1 VSFFCGYWSWPI
13 DVWGG
18 KMSVSNLMPIKASL
32 KEIKPLEIKMVRKTS
47 LEPLWDSLVSCHHYL
62 GHKKMPG
69 ANLKYLVFSQNTPL
83 AALSF
88 RAASLKLKPRD
99 CFIGWSAS
107 QREKNLMRIANSNRF
122 LILPWVRVKNL
133 GSYLLSHIISPLK
146 KDWHAHYGS
155 HLFLL
160 ETFID
165 PRFYKGTVYRAAGWV
180 HAGATLGFTKQ
191 GPLYQY
197 HGHKK
202 EVYLYPVQKDF
213 RSIIGCSRRP
223 FKRSKPREVKY
234 PERSQIMMLTY
245 DGWDPDLAQSLD
257 VSPGDI
263 ERLGQELYEFS
274 GQFDG
279 CFKREEQRVISLTY
293 LKGLASDLE
302 AKSAE
307 PIALRYL
314 GEKAVRSTQ
323 RFLTSGIWDEEAL
336 VKKHQKGLS
345 EMISADDGVF
355 TIDSSENPKKGNESC
370 GVARQYCGNQGKI
383 ANCQSGV
390 YLGYASGKGYGLLDC
405 RLFVPEKWFGTGYE
419 IRRKN
424 CHFPSGLT
432 FKTKHQLAAGL
443 LEKAEDTGAFRARW
457 VAADSFF
464 GSNHAFLDAIG
475 KKYYYFADIR
485 SNTLVWTERPR
496 VGVPPYKGRGP
507 YPKGKKPLKDP
518 VAVSGIAGDPT
529 LCWKTVVIGEGAKG
543 PITAQVTRLRVIEKR
558 KGLPGKECWL
568 FIRKD
573 ADGKIRY
580 ALSNAPSDIP
590 LEEMIRVSARRWSIE
605 QLFKEGKSY
614 LGMGSYE
621 IRSYTGWHRH
631 MALVFL
637 IMHFLTYVR
646 IGFGKKKHLNPAPGQ
661 AASHSWPG

>member
-1 VSFFCGYWSWPI
+1 MPVTYLRPI
-13 DVWGG
+13 E
-18 KMSVSNLMPIKASL
+18 ASL
-32 KEIKPLEIKMVRKTS
+32 KEIRPLEIKMVRKTP
-47 LEPLWDSLVSCHHYL
+47 LEPLWDSLVSCYHYL

-69 ANLKYLVFSQNTPL
+69 ANLKYLVFSQNMPL

-107 QREKNLMRIANSNRF
+107 QREEHLAEIANSNRF

-133 GSYLLSHIISPLK
+133 GSYLLSRIISPLK
-146 KDWHAHYGS
+146 KDWHAHYGT

-165 PRFYKGTVYRAAGWV
+165 SRFYKGTVYRAAGWV
-180 HAGATLGFTKQ
+180 HAGSTLGFTKQ
-191 GPLYQY
+191 GPFYQY

-202 EVYLYPVQKDF
+202 EVYLYPIEKKF
-213 RSIIGCSRRP
+213 RSIIGCARRP
-223 FKRSKPREVKY
+223 FKRPKPREVKY
-234 PERSQIMMLTY
+234 PERSQIMVMLTY
-245 DGWDPDLAQSLD
+245 DSWDPNLAQSLD
-257 VSPGDI
+257 VSPGEI

-274 GQFDG
+274 KQFDD
-279 CFKREEQRVISLTY
+279 CFKREEQRVIALTY
-293 LKGLASDLE
+293 LKGISSDLE

-323 RFLTSGIWDEEAL
+323 HFLTAGIWDDGAL
-336 VKKHQKGLS
+336 LRKHQEGLAG
-345 EMISADDGVF
+345 MISEDDGIF
-355 TIDSSENPKKGNESC
+355 TIDSSEVPKKGNESC

-390 YLGYASGKGYGLLDC
+390 YLGYASGKGYGLLDS

-419 IRRKN
+419 KRRKN
-424 CHFPSGLT
+424 CHFPSGLS
-432 FKTKHQLAAGL
+432 FKTKHQLAEEL
-443 LEKAEDTGAFRARW
+443 LEKAEGSGAFRARW
-457 VAADSFF
+457 VGVDSFF

-485 SNTLVWTERPR
+485 SNTLVWRKRPR
-496 VGVPPYKGRGP
+496 VGIPPYKGRGP
-507 YPKGKKPLKDP
+507 YPKKKTALTDPLP
-518 VAVSGIAGDPT
+518 VSEIAAEPT
-529 LCWKTVVIGEGAKG
+529 LSWKTVTVGEGAKG
-543 PITAQVTRLRVIEKR
+543 PITAQVARLRVIEKR
-558 KGLPGKECWL
+558 EDLPGRECWL

-580 ALSNAPSDIP
+580 ALSNAPKDIP
-590 LEEMIRVSARRWSIE
+590 LEEMVRVSAKRWTIE
-605 QLFKEGKSY
+605 QLFKEGKSC
-614 LGMGSYE
+614 LGMDSYE

-637 IMHFLTYVR
+637 IMHFLLKLR
-646 IGFGKKKHLNPAPGQ
+646 IRFGKKKHLNPAPGQ
-661 AASHSWPG
+661 AASHSFPS